1 MEENIKQIL
10 ALERKEKLEI
20 KLQNRF
26 QTTGGVSLLNLDFL
40 LKRFILRSNNNMYW
54 YNNNNELRVN
64 KKIINEK
71 KPTLLFSWPASN
83 FFAHFDSCLSP
94 FLTS

>member
-1 MEENIKQIL
+1 
-10 ALERKEKLEI
+10 
-20 KLQNRF
+20 
-26 QTTGGVSLLNLDFL
+26 
-40 LKRFILRSNNNMYW
+40 MYW

-94 FLTS
+94 FLAR